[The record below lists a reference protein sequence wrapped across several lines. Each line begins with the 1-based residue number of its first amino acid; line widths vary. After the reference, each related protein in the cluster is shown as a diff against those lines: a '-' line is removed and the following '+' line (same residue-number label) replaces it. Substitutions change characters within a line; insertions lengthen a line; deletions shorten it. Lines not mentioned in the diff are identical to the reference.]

1 MIMDKSNDAV
11 LESCQAMEQGQ
22 RVEAAGR
29 DEVNEGAGRVAEK
42 LPVTGDK
49 YTCDIRCGITEYSGL

>member
-1 MIMDKSNDAV
+1 MDKSSGTV

-29 DEVNEGAGRVAEK
+29 DEVNEGAGRVA
-42 LPVTGDK
+42 
-49 YTCDIRCGITEYSGL
+49 SGGGGETPRDR